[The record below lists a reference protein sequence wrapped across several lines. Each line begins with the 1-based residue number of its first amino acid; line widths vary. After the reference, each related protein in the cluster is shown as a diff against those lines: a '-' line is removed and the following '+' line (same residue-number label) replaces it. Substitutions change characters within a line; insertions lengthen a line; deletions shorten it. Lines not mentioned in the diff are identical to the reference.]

1 MWGRVSEMAKI
12 LSVQELSKSFG
23 GLHALERV
31 SLEVEKGEIVSIIG
45 PNGAGK
51 TTLFNV
57 ITSIYRPSSGM
68 VFFEGAQIDHLQ
80 SHQIARL
87 GISRTFQIIRLLV
100 GLTALENVMV
110 GRHVRTKAETAQ
122 ILLRFPSALLEEDQI
137 REYAMKML
145 KFVDLEDQANT
156 LASELPHGQQ
166 RMLDLAR
173 VLASEPKLLILDE
186 PTAGLNPREILNLQE
201 KLRAFRSKGVTV
213 LLVEH
218 EMRTVMSVSDR
229 VMVLN
234 FGQKIAEGTPSEI
247 SRNPAVIEA
256 YLGKEFVHA

>member
-1 MWGRVSEMAKI
+1 MATI
-12 LSVQELSKSFG
+12 LSVKELSKNFG
-23 GLHALERV
+23 GLQALERV
-31 SLEVEKGEIVSIIG
+31 SLDINQGEIVSIIG

-57 ITSIYRPSSGM
+57 ITSIYRPSSGT
-68 VFFEGAQIDHLQ
+68 VFFEDTQIDHLH
-80 SHQIARL
+80 SHQIASL
-87 GISRTFQIIRLLV
+87 GISRTFQIIRLLG

-110 GRHVRTKAETAQ
+110 GRHVRTKAEAFQ
-122 ILLRFPSALLEEDQI
+122 ILLRFPSALSEEAHV
-137 REYAMKML
+137 REYSMRML
-145 KFVDLEDQANT
+145 QFVDLEAQANT

-166 RMLDLAR
+166 RLLDLAR

-186 PTAGLNPREILNLQE
+186 PTAGLNPREVLNLQE
-201 KLRAFRSKGVTV
+201 KLREFRNRGVTV

-229 VMVLN
+229 VIVLN

-247 SRNPAVIEA
+247 SKNPAVIEA
-256 YLGKEFVHA
+256 YLGKEFVYA